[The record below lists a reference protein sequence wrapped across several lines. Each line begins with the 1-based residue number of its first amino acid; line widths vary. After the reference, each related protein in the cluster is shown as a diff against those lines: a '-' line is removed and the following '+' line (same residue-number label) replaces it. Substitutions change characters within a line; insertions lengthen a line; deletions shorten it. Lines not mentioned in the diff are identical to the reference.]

1 MIQLDSEYLSKL
13 KILNDDLVDYIEIE
27 DFWGDESEFLYLGF
41 EDNGAIIEWNYDDI
55 QKLLENTI
63 DHNQCSSDDKKFLDH
78 LISKVKN
85 PSDEILTENKK
96 IQFFIH
102 IIKGKQNDSNV
113 YFSKGSGEDEY
124 MSKFKYFEDC
134 FEESTQIMS
143 LNYFDTL
150 GQEAL
155 ELIKTQILKIKKE
168 NLSFII
174 QLGTVSNQN
183 TILLYEYIIPRIGQS
198 DGSILKIS
206 GNFFINELID
216 KFEKDLNEVFI
227 KDNSSFNFLKVN
239 KIELLCEPN
248 FSKIQE
254 VNLIN

>member
-27 DFWGDESEFLYLGF
+27 DVWGDESEFLYLGF

-102 IIKGKQNDSNV
+102 IIKGNQNDSNV

-168 NLSFII
+168 NLSFMI
-174 QLGTVSNQN
+174 QLGTVSDQN
-183 TILLYEYIIPRIGQS
+183 TILLYEYMIPRIGQS
-198 DGSILKIS
+198 DCSILKIS

-216 KFEKDLNEVFI
+216 KFKKDLNEVFI

-239 KIELLCEPN
+239 KIEILYEPN

>member
-13 KILNDDLVDYIEIE
+13 KILNDDLVDYIDIE
-27 DFWGDESEFLYLGF
+27 DVWGDESEFLYLGF

-155 ELIKTQILKIKKE
+155 KLIKTQILKIKKE
-168 NLSFII
+168 NLSFMI

-216 KFEKDLNEVFI
+216 IFEKDLNEVFI

-239 KIELLCEPN
+239 EIELLCEPN